1 MIKLLQKYNRWI
13 LVIFGGLLM
22 IAFLLPQTLQMIGND
37 ASAVTRIAVNGK
49 FVTVRQLN
57 DAAAKLKEVRSY
69 APGLAT
75 ASNGEHW
82 LMLNELTRRAGVAG
96 NRIDGVAMIP
106 EIASSAFDQNVQSLA
121 RSDMQ
126 RAVDM
131 YGKRD
136 EYVKGVERELQNRLP
151 VRLTQGGEATF
162 GDALAEARGLSRLIN
177 AFGNAPKLGEGR
189 LIAAAR
195 KQFDEA
201 VVSYI
206 LVTPDAKVLAEVGE
220 VDQAAIDEH
229 FAKFKDT
236 PIGGGDLGIGY
247 TFPDRVA
254 VQYLTIDR
262 NQIAMKVTV
271 DPVEVQ
277 RRLLDIPADDKLP
290 PDQRRVEVERII
302 RDEKI
307 ETVFKEAVATVRGEL
322 LKLSSALPEQDGYK
336 TLPADGS
343 FAAKADLKPI
353 AEKAAA
359 KIKKETGI
367 ELQINVS
374 GSPTNLLTRTQFAT
388 MTGVGSANARV
399 GTLTTSAADA
409 VFGVRELRAPDSKER
424 PRLVT
429 QVAVPISA
437 SFEEQ
442 GRAAHFISIASAKRS
457 AAAANVDEVRDQV
470 IANIKRLRAFD
481 KMQADMESWAINTGV
496 LGFADWVGVLRASGF
511 TVTEV
516 KNDVRVSRQRGASP
530 SETGVTDE
538 AFTEAVMARAELIDP
553 TQPIETTDATART
566 FAVATPTRQGV
577 VVTQIT
583 QFSPLTVDRLRTE
596 LAARPGTPGNQG
608 YEAFS
613 VRSFTDAKVAGQQFI
628 GIDAV
633 IKRLKVKGLEK
644 TAEGKGA
651 AVE

>member
-1 MIKLLQKYNRWI
+1 MVKLLQKYNRWI

-22 IAFLLPQTLQMIGND
+22 IAFLLPQTLQMIGD
-37 ASAVTRIAVNGK
+37 EASSATRITVNGK
-49 FVTVRQLN
+49 MITVRQLN
-57 DAAAKLKEVRSY
+57 DASAKLKEVRSY
-69 APGLAT
+69 APSLAT
-75 ASNGEHW
+75 AFNGEHW
-82 LMLNELTRRAGVAG
+82 LMLNELTRRAGLEG
-96 NRIDGVAMIP
+96 NRMDGIAMIP
-106 EIASSAFDQNVQSLA
+106 EIAGSAFDQNVQSLA

-126 RAVDM
+126 RAIDM

-136 EYVKGVERELQNRLP
+136 EYIKGVERELQNRVP
-151 VRLTQGGEATF
+151 VRLTQGGDATF
-162 GDALAEARGLSRLIN
+162 GDALAEARGLSRLIS

-206 LVTPDAKVLAEVGE
+206 LITADAKALTEVGE

-236 PIGGGDLGIGY
+236 AIGGGEFGIGY

-262 NQIAMKVTV
+262 NQIAMRVTV

-277 RRLLDIPADDKLP
+277 RRLLDKPADATLP
-290 PDQRRVEVERII
+290 ADQRRTEVERAI

-307 ETVFKEAVATVRGEL
+307 DAIYKEAVATVRGEL

-336 TLPADGS
+336 ILPADGS

-374 GSPTNLLTRTQFAT
+374 GSAVNLLTRSQFAT
-388 MTGVGSANARV
+388 TTGVGGANARN
-399 GTLTTSAADA
+399 GTLTISAADA
-409 VFGVRELRAPDSKER
+409 VFGSRELRAPDSKER

-429 QVAVPISA
+429 QVGVPITA
-437 SFEEQ
+437 SFDDQ
-442 GRAAHFISIASAKRS
+442 GRSAHFISIASAKRS
-457 AAAANVDEVRDQV
+457 APAASVDEVRDQV

-481 KMQADMESWAINTGV
+481 KMKTEMESWAINSGV
-496 LGFADWVGVLRASGF
+496 LGMAEYVGVLRAGGF
-511 TVTEV
+511 TVTEI

-538 AFTEAVMARAELIDP
+538 AFTEAVMVRAELIDP
-553 TQPIETTDATART
+553 TQAIETTDATART
-566 FAVATPTRQGV
+566 FAVAAPSRQGIIV
-577 VVTQIT
+577 AQIT
-583 QFSPLTVDRLRTE
+583 QFSPLTVDRLRSE

-613 VRSFTDAKVAGQQFI
+613 VRSFADARAAGQQFI
-628 GIDAV
+628 GLDAV
-633 IKRLKVKGLEK
+633 TKRLKVKGMEK
-644 TAEGKGA
+644 TAEGKDA